1 MKPGKTATAALP
13 FERTAKRNFCRT
25 RVWHDCC
32 FAAGTPMSDISGH
45 VNRSGLEAPAT
56 ESARPARPAFVV
68 GIGASAGG
76 LEALEAFF
84 EQVPLDSGMAFV
96 VVQHLSP
103 DFRSLMDEIL
113 SRRTQL
119 PVHLVEDGVLVE
131 ANRIY
136 LIPAK
141 KEMIISQGRLLLSDR
156 DRGRDQDLS
165 LPIDVFFRSLAQ
177 DCEARAVAVV
187 LSGGGSD
194 GSRGVCD
201 VHDAGGLVVVQ
212 DPESAQFDGM
222 PKTARDAGVADAVLQ
237 PQEIPRFLQSY
248 AGRSGVSRSDVVR
261 TGEHGMAAVYRMLE
275 REFGIDFTHYKP
287 STVTRRIERR
297 LQLSRADNIDAYV
310 QRLREEREE
319 LDHLYRDLL
328 IGVTR
333 FFRNEEAFR
342 LMEERVLPELWQS
355 LPPGEPLRLWVAG
368 CATGEEV
375 YSLAILL
382 YEIGQKLGERPIKI
396 FATDVH
402 RGSLELATRAL
413 YDEHAVAGVSAQR
426 LQQHFLRRGQSYQ
439 VSPEIRQLVVFAQHN
454 VIKDAPFTRMH
465 FVSCRNMLIYLQPG
479 IQQKVLGLFHFALSL
494 GGVLFLGPSESPG
507 TLTHDFDTV
516 DKQWRI
522 YKKTSE
528 TRVHADARPQ
538 MGPKSTRPAP
548 GPPRSS
554 LTPNRYSVPQ
564 LLGVYDTLLE
574 DVLPPSVLVNDVG
587 ELVHAFGGA
596 SKFLH
601 LQDGRQGLD
610 ILELVKGELK
620 TVLAGSLKRAQNLS
634 KPITFRSVEV
644 LDGAASGNYQV
655 TIRPLRG
662 KNQAVPHFL
671 ISFEAPGVDGEGRTT
686 PPAVLEVSQVS
697 HEQQSLLEA
706 ELKYT
711 KENLQSVTE
720 ELESSNEE
728 LQAANEEL
736 LASNEELQSTNE
748 ELQSVNEELYSVNAE
763 YQRKIADLT
772 ELANDMENLLA
783 STDIGTVFLDA
794 QLRIRNFTAR
804 AAEVFQLLPHDIGR
818 PIENLTHS
826 MDYPHLAADFRAVLS
841 NGQPIEKELRD
852 RNQRAFFARILP
864 YRAKGTVDGVV
875 LTLIDVTGLKKAED
889 ELFHERYLLNSLLA
903 SVPDAIYFKDARGRY
918 IRANHALAARLG
930 LTDPRQMVGKTGF
943 ELPDHAQA
951 LLVHQR
957 DDEVLRS
964 GVAQHYQLE
973 QRTGGDGL
981 EAWDLVTRLPL
992 ADGEKQIVGIIG
1004 IYRDVTEQKRTQEKI
1019 FQAVARRDQFLAML
1033 SHELR
1038 NPLGAIVTATQLL
1051 KRDPE
1056 HARATRLLDVLGR
1069 QSHQMSRL
1077 LDDLLEV
1084 SRVTQDKIELK
1095 KQVLD
1100 LRLLVED
1107 AVDAAREAMQ
1117 ARHIELE
1124 LELDTTPLF
1133 VEGDPA
1139 RLQQIQANLLSNAA
1153 KYTHSGGHV
1162 WVSAHEDGDS
1172 AVLRV
1177 KDDGSGIPAHLLV
1190 DVFEL
1195 FVQSDRTLDRS
1206 DGGLGVGLTL
1216 VKGLVERH
1224 GGTVSASSA
1233 GEGQGSEFVVRLPL
1247 SVQTAPSTR
1256 SRAVEQPAEQN
1267 QYPLRVVIV
1276 EDNDDSRLMMC
1287 ELLSISGYDC
1297 ESASDGRRGLELIE
1311 QVRPDVALVDIGLP
1325 EIDGLE
1331 VARRVRQVPELSATH
1346 LIALTGYG
1354 QREDRDA
1361 VRKAGF
1367 DTHLIKPVDFDG
1379 LMKLLK
1385 GHAAKLQAAR
1395 EPTKT

>member
-1 MKPGKTATAALP
+1 
-13 FERTAKRNFCRT
+13 
-25 RVWHDCC
+25 
-32 FAAGTPMSDISGH
+32 MSDVAGPVS
-45 VNRSGLEAPAT
+45 RSTTHETAV
-56 ESARPARPAFVV
+56 ESTRAVRPAFVV

-84 EQVPLDSGMAFV
+84 EQVPIDSGMAFV

-113 SRRTQL
+113 SRRTKL
-119 PVHLVEDGVLVE
+119 PVHLVEDGVHVE
-131 ANRIY
+131 PNRIY

-156 DRGRDQDLS
+156 ERGRDQDLS

-177 DCEARAVAVV
+177 DCEGRAIAVV

-194 GSRGVCD
+194 GSRGICD
-201 VHDAGGLVVVQ
+201 VHDAGGLVLVQ

-222 PKTARDAGVADAVLQ
+222 PKTARDAGVADALLA
-237 PQEIPRFLQSY
+237 PQEMPRFLLSY
-248 AGRSGVSRSDVVR
+248 AGRTSGSHSDIVR
-261 TGEHGMAAVYRMLE
+261 TGEHGMSAVYRMLE

-297 LQLSRADNIDAYV
+297 LQLSRADNIEAYV

-382 YEIGQKLGERPIKI
+382 YELGQRLGERPIKI

-402 RGSLELATRAL
+402 RGSLDLATRAL
-413 YDEHAVAGVSAQR
+413 YDEHAVAGVSPQR

-439 VSPEIRQLVVFAQHN
+439 VSPDIRQLVVFAQHN
-454 VIKDAPFTRMH
+454 LIKEAPFTSMH
-465 FVSCRNMLIYLQPG
+465 FISCRNMLIYLQPG

-507 TLTHDFDTV
+507 TLTHDFDTI

-538 MGPKSTRPAP
+538 LGPKSSRGAVS
-548 GPPRSS
+548 PPRSS

-587 ELVHAFGGA
+587 EVVHVFGGA

-644 LDGAASGNYQV
+644 LDGSASGNYQV

-662 KNQAVPHFL
+662 KNQTLPHFL
-671 ISFEAPGVDGEGRTT
+671 ISFDAPSVDDNARAT
-686 PPAVLEVSQVS
+686 PPAVLEVSQIS

-826 MDYPHLAADFRAVLS
+826 MDYPQLAADFRAVLS
-841 NGQPIEKELRD
+841 KGEPIEKELRD

-875 LTLIDVTGLKKAED
+875 LTLIDVTGLKIAED
-889 ELFHERYLLNSLLA
+889 ELFHERYLLNSLMA

-930 LTDPRQMVGKTGF
+930 LDDPRSMVGKTGF
-943 ELPDHAQA
+943 ELPGHTQA
-951 LLVHQR
+951 LSVHQR

-973 QRTGGDGL
+973 ERTGSDGL
-981 EAWDLVTRLPL
+981 HCWDLVTRLPL
-992 ADGEKQIVGIIG
+992 SDAEKQIVGIIG

-1019 FQAVARRDQFLAML
+1019 YEAVARRDQFLAML

-1051 KRDPE
+1051 QRDP
-1056 HARATRLLDVLGR
+1056 ARFTRLLDVLSR
-1069 QSHQMSRL
+1069 QSQQMSRL

-1095 KQVLD
+1095 KQILD
-1100 LRLLVED
+1100 LRPLVEE
-1107 AVDAAREAMQ
+1107 AVDAARQQIQ
-1117 ARHIELE
+1117 ARKLELF
-1124 LELDTTPLF
+1124 LELDSAPLF
-1133 VEGDPA
+1133 VDGDPA

-1153 KYTHSGGHV
+1153 KYTPPGGRV
-1162 WVSAHEDGDS
+1162 WVSARQEGGN
-1172 AVLRV
+1172 AILRV
-1177 KDDGSGIPAHLLV
+1177 RDDGSGIPAHLLA

-1195 FVQSDRTLDRS
+1195 FVQSNRTLDRS

-1224 GGTVSASSA
+1224 GGSVTAHSA
-1233 GEGQGSEFVVRLPL
+1233 GEGQGSEFVVTLPL
-1247 SVQTAPSTR
+1247 SLQTPPSTR
-1256 SRAVEQPAEQN
+1256 ERSIPPMPETQPQ
-1267 QYPLRVVIV
+1267 PLSVVIV

-1287 ELLSISGYDC
+1287 ELLTISGFEC
-1297 ESASDGRRGLELIE
+1297 QSASDGRQGLELISE
-1311 QVRPDVALVDIGLP
+1311 LRPDVALVDIGLP
-1325 EIDGLE
+1325 ELNGLE
-1331 VARRVRQVPELSATH
+1331 VARLVRENPALRATH

-1385 GHAAKLQAAR
+1385 AHAAKLAAAR
-1395 EPTKT
+1395 AQG

>member
-1 MKPGKTATAALP
+1 
-13 FERTAKRNFCRT
+13 
-25 RVWHDCC
+25 
-32 FAAGTPMSDISGH
+32 MSEIASSVSGS
-45 VNRSGLEAPAT
+45 VVEAPA
-56 ESARPARPAFVV
+56 ESTRTARPAFVV

-84 EQVPLDSGMAFV
+84 DHVPLDSGMAFV

-113 SRRTQL
+113 SRRTKL
-119 PVHLVEDGVLVE
+119 PVHLVEDGVPVE
-131 ANRIY
+131 PNRIY

-156 DRGRDQDLS
+156 DRRREQDLS

-177 DCEARAVAVV
+177 DCESRAVAIV

-194 GSRGVCD
+194 GSRGICD
-201 VHDAGGLVVVQ
+201 VHDAGGLVLVQ

-222 PKTARDAGVADAVLQ
+222 PKTARDAGVADAVLE
-237 PQEIPRFLQSY
+237 PQEMPRFLVSY
-248 AGRSGVSRSDVVR
+248 AGRGSSTRSDVVR
-261 TGEHGMAAVYRMLE
+261 TGDHGMSAVYRMLE

-319 LDHLYRDLL
+319 LDYLYRDLL

-342 LMEERVLPELWQS
+342 LLEERVLPELWQT
-355 LPPGEPLRLWVAG
+355 LPAGEPLRLWVAG

-382 YEIGQKLGERPIKI
+382 YELGQKLGERPIKI

-402 RGSLELATRAL
+402 RGSLDLATRAL
-413 YDEHAVAGVSAQR
+413 YDEQAVAGVSPQR

-439 VSPEIRQLVVFAQHN
+439 VSPEIRQMVVFAQHN
-454 VIKDAPFTRMH
+454 VIKDAPFTRVH

-479 IQQKVLGLFHFALSL
+479 VQQKVLGLFHFALNL

-528 TRVHADARPQ
+528 SRVRADARPQ
-538 MGPKSTRPAP
+538 LGPKSTRGSAS
-548 GPPRSS
+548 PPRSP

-574 DVLPPSVLVNDVG
+574 DVLPPSVLVNDLG
-587 ELVHAFGGA
+587 ELVHVFGGA

-601 LQDGRQGLD
+601 LPDGRQGLD

-620 TVLAGSLKRAQNLS
+620 TVLAGSLKRALNLS

-644 LDGAASGNYQV
+644 LDGSASGNYQV

-662 KNQAVPHFL
+662 KNQTVPHFL
-671 ISFEAPGVDGEGRTT
+671 ISFEAPTLDGEGRPT
-686 PPAVLEVSQVS
+686 PPAVLEVSEVS
-697 HEQQSLLEA
+697 SEQQSLLEA

-783 STDIGTVFLDA
+783 STDIGTVFLDS

-826 MDYPHLAADFRAVLS
+826 MDYPELAADFRSVLTT
-841 NGQPIEKELRD
+841 GEPVEKELRD
-852 RNQRAFFARILP
+852 RAQRAFFARILP
-864 YRAKGTVDGVV
+864 YRAKGTIDGVV
-875 LTLIDVTGLKKAED
+875 LTLIDVTGLKVAED

-903 SVPDAIYFKDARGRY
+903 SVPDAIYFKDARGRF

-930 LTDPRQMVGKTGF
+930 LDEPRKAVGKTGF
-943 ELPDHAQA
+943 ELPGFEQA
-951 LLVHQR
+951 LAVHQQ
-957 DDEVLRS
+957 DDLVLRT

-973 QRTGGDGL
+973 KRKASDGWD
-981 EAWDLVTRLPL
+981 AWDLVTRLPL
-992 ADGEKQIVGIIG
+992 SDASGQVVGIIG
-1004 IYRDVTEQKRTQEKI
+1004 IYRDVTEQRRNQEKI
-1019 FQAVARRDQFLAML
+1019 YEAVARRDQFLAML

-1038 NPLGAIVTATQLL
+1038 NPLGAIVTATTLL
-1051 KRDPE
+1051 KGDPSHE
-1056 HARATRLLDVLGR
+1056 RVVRLLDVLSR
-1069 QSHQMSRL
+1069 QSQQMSRL

-1084 SRVTQDKIELK
+1084 SRVTQDKIELRK
-1095 KQVLD
+1095 RVID
-1100 LRLLVED
+1100 LRPLIED
-1107 AVDAAREAMQ
+1107 AAEAAREQLQ
-1117 ARHIELE
+1117 ARRIELT
-1124 LELDTTPLF
+1124 LEIEQSPLL
-1133 VEGDPA
+1133 VDGDPA
-1139 RLQQIQANLLSNAA
+1139 RLQQIHANLLNNAA
-1153 KYTHSGGHV
+1153 KYTPPGGHV
-1162 WVSAHEDGDS
+1162 WVNARQEGDS
-1172 AVLRV
+1172 AVVRV
-1177 KDDGSGIPAHLLV
+1177 RDDGAGIPPQLLEE
-1190 DVFEL
+1190 VFEL
-1195 FVQSDRTLDRS
+1195 FVQSNRTLDRA

-1216 VKGLVERH
+1216 VRGLVERH
-1224 GGTVSASSA
+1224 GGSVTAHSD
-1233 GEGQGSEFVVRLPL
+1233 GEGRGSEFVVMLPL
-1247 SVQTAPSTR
+1247 SPQTPASVAPREVSQMLDTMHH
-1256 SRAVEQPAEQN
+1256 
-1267 QYPLRVVIV
+1267 PLRIVIV
-1276 EDNDDSRLMMC
+1276 EDNEDSRMMMC
-1287 ELLSISGYDC
+1287 ELLEVSGFEC
-1297 ESASDGRRGLELIE
+1297 QTAADGARGLELILE
-1311 QVRPDVALVDIGLP
+1311 TRPDVALIDIGLP
-1325 EIDGLE
+1325 ELDGLE
-1331 VARRVRQVPELSATH
+1331 VARRLRQEPRAGSTH

-1354 QREDRDA
+1354 QREDRQA
-1361 VRKAGF
+1361 VSDAGF
-1367 DTHLIKPVDFDG
+1367 DAHMIKPVDFD
-1379 LMKLLK
+1379 KLLK
-1385 GHAAKLQAAR
+1385 LLRSQAAKLAADK
-1395 EPTKT
+1395 KTES